1 MKISIVTICYNAVDT
16 IENTILSVINQTY
29 NDIEYIVIDG
39 ASTDGTM
46 NIVNKYRNR
55 ISKIVSEPD
64 KGIYDA
70 MNKGIRLAT
79 GDWINFMNAGDIFT
93 SNNVVANFVAK
104 IAPSTTIAYGDT
116 NFLLSSSVIVWKAY
130 PLSYM
135 KDMMCFGHQSVF
147 VRLQYHKEHLFDTS
161 FRSSADYKLMY
172 DAYFKDNVSFQ
183 YIPIIVADFDAVGGV
198 SANSYCL
205 RLKEEARIQ
214 GIDQSLKWKI
224 KYIYSTMVYYMK
236 RIVKKLIPQHVLDA
250 RTKRIMDG
258 RQ

>member
-205 RLKEEARIQ
+205 RLKEDARIQ

>member
-1 MKISIVTICYNAVDT
+1 MKVSVVTISFNAVKEIEKT
-16 IENTILSVINQTY
+16 IQSVINQTY
-29 NDIEYIVIDG
+29 NNIEYIIIDG
-39 ASTDGTM
+39 ASTDGTL
-46 NIVNKYRNR
+46 NIIKKYEAR
-55 ISKIVSEPD
+55 ISLWKSEPD
-64 KGIYDA
+64 QGIYDA
-70 MNKGIRLAT
+70 MNKGIKLAT

-205 RLKEEARIQ
+205 RLKEDARIQ

-250 RTKRIMDG
+250 RTKRIMDS

>member
-79 GDWINFMNAGDIFT
+79 GEWINFMNAGDIFT

-205 RLKEEARIQ
+205 RLKEDARIQ